1 LEREGWSVWWDRHIR
16 TGQSFDEVIQE
27 ALDASKAVV
36 VVWTARSV
44 KSQWVKNEAREG
56 LRRQVLFPV
65 MLIKEVKIPLEFWH
79 VQAAQLMDWQPEGAH
94 SGFNQLVLDMARIL
108 GPPSGAGVQQPRV
121 KQPQTQPPSQPNPEP
136 ASESSPES
144 RSPERQDGRLPEPE
158 PSIPPTQS
166 QRYILIGVGL
176 LLAMGALAAYGIFSQ
191 SQGPSPA
198 PSIVKSDG
206 LAQKQSQETTPP
218 LAPTPSTKPRES
230 ATQETPT
237 IPPATKEA
245 QPPPPKPRPSAG
257 PAMNI
262 TGKDGAPMV
271 LIPAGE
277 FWIGS
282 PDGEGD
288 KDEHPRHKVALS
300 AFYLDKYEVTNR
312 FFHQFVQQTSYRTTA
327 EQEGKAWAL
336 TAAGK
341 PEEVRGG
348 SLAETGRRRDGV

>member
-1 LEREGWSVWWDRHIR
+1 MSDIFISYASEDRDRVQSLARALEREGWSVWWDRHIR

-79 VQAAQLMDWQPEGAH
+79 VQAAQLMDWQPEDAH

-206 LAQKQSQETTPP
+206 LASPTTVEPTRTQSQETTPP
-218 LAPTPSTKPRES
+218 PATTSSEKPSANTTQETHIVTPETTETRTTTTKPRS
-230 ATQETPT
+230 IAS
-237 IPPATKEA
+237 PAKTA
-245 QPPPPKPRPSAG
+245 RP
-257 PAMNI
+257 
-262 TGKDGAPMV
+262 
-271 LIPAGE
+271 
-277 FWIGS
+277 WC
-282 PDGEGD
+282 
-288 KDEHPRHKVALS
+288 
-300 AFYLDKYEVTNR
+300 
-312 FFHQFVQQTSYRTTA
+312 
-327 EQEGKAWAL
+327 
-336 TAAGK
+336 
-341 PEEVRGG
+341 
-348 SLAETGRRRDGV
+348 